1 MLPSGS
7 IRHPSSGETVM
18 VDEPQRKKNEDEDT
32 KEYAWRRKKV
42 ELTQSESGRLLETRQ
57 MLKEWIRNSIDQ
69 YGNLPQ
75 RVRDRV
81 DNAGR
86 DLGITVDEVVG
97 EVMAEQ
103 VAAKSGKVDT
113 GRLALLLLHEAQAL
127 REKNGGV
134 MTYAEIQL
142 ALEQGPLAGKVK
154 ADDIKKAVEILTDRE
169 LIPGPRKLDSG
180 LLLICFFPIEISQDQ
195 NRILVIAGEKGW
207 TTLED
212 VMVQTG
218 WSRERAEIALKELQ
232 DSGISRYDP
241 SYSSGKKWYFPGLTK
256 Q

>member
-1 MLPSGS
+1 
-7 IRHPSSGETVM
+7 M
-18 VDEPQRKKNEDEDT
+18 VDGPQGKKIEDRDDARD
-32 KEYAWRRKKV
+32 AWRRKKV
-42 ELTQSESGRLLETRQ
+42 ELIQEESSGSLETRQ
-57 MLKEWIRNSIDQ
+57 MLKEWIRSSIDQ

-75 RVRDRV
+75 KVRERV

-86 DLGITVDEVVG
+86 DLGITVDEVIG

-103 VAAKSGKVDT
+103 VAGKSGRVDNEK
-113 GRLALLLLHEAQAL
+113 LALLLLHEAQAL

-142 ALEQGPLAGKVK
+142 ALEEGPLSGKVK
-154 ADDIKKAVEILTDRE
+154 PDDIKKAVEILADRK

-180 LLLICFFPIEISQDQ
+180 LLLVCFFPIEISPDQ
-195 NRILVIAGEKGW
+195 NTVLAIAGDKGW
-207 TTLED
+207 TTLEE

-218 WSRERAEIALKELQ
+218 WSRERAEIALKELE
-232 DSGISRYDP
+232 DSGISRADT
-241 SYSSGKKWYFPGLTK
+241 SYSTGKKWYFPGLTK